1 MRFAIIYH
9 NRLRKKEPGP
19 KRPDPFAESYLHS
32 GSLSLK
38 KVVYRAVIVRSD
50 YANSEKY
57 LIVRTI
63 WDV

>member
-1 MRFAIIYH
+1 MSFVIIYY
-9 NRLRKKEPGP
+9 NRLHKKEPGP
-19 KRPDPFAESYLHS
+19 KRPDPFAESYLHF

-63 WDV
+63 